1 MILRW
6 IGLPLTAVALAAA
19 APPAAEYPLSDVEGE
34 ALVVPASSPVAFT
47 GFEDHLGRFKGRF
60 ELTGTLVYRC
70 SVDCDL
76 PIDPRNLSIFIVP
89 DPKSA
94 TDLPYWKTRRSGIRL
109 YFDNDQTL
117 ADALISPSE
126 RGDLMSGKRAE
137 VRKRVAL
144 TIDNFRL
151 GIDCD
156 SASYQAH
163 FVELTKPA
171 VEVAPREEID
181 AGCS

>member
-34 ALVVPASSPVAFT
+34 ALVVPATSPVAFT
-47 GFEDHLGRFKGRF
+47 RFDDHLGRFEGRF

-76 PIDPRNLSIFIVP
+76 PIDPRNLTAFVVP
-89 DPKSA
+89 DA
-94 TDLPYWKTRRSGIRL
+94 RFTADLPYWKTRRSEIHL

-144 TIDNFRL
+144 MIDDFRL

-163 FVELTKPA
+163 FVELAKPA
-171 VEVAPREEID
+171 VEIASREEID